1 VLTIVVTIGVML
13 SFSLEIEP
21 QGQRAITAC
30 AARGHAASVAQA
42 QAPAAHRYA
51 GCFS

>member
-1 VLTIVVTIGVML
+1 VLTIVVAICVVL
-13 SFSLEIEP
+13 SVSLEIEQ
-21 QGQRAITAC
+21 QGQRAITAW